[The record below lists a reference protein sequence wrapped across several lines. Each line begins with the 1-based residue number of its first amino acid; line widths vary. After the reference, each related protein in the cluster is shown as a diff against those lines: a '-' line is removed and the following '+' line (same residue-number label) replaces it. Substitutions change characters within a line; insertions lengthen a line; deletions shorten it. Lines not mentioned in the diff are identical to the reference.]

1 MDIQTRQ
8 PRILP
13 YVTFLVVNQ
22 GEREGLIAVFL
33 KPKD

>member
-8 PRILP
+8 ARILP
-13 YVTFLVVNQ
+13 YVTFLFVNQ
-22 GEREGLIAVFL
+22 GEREGLIAGFL